1 MFFNNS
7 LDKDPSGDLR
17 KREEYERQR
26 NADFTRGLGN
36 FLLKSIGYWFVWL
49 FTAGFSGSVLQEV
62 FGFSFGASLIIGLIL
77 SFLIFKVPNVKAN
90 PYKSFV
96 MICFV
101 FGLFVVAFS

>member
-7 LDKDPSGDLR
+7 DNDPYGDLR
-17 KREEYERQR
+17 RREEYERQQQA
-26 NADFTRGLGN
+26 NFAKGVGN
-36 FLLKSIGYWFVWL
+36 VFYKSLGYWFVWL
-49 FTAGFSGSVLQEV
+49 FTAGFSSSILKEV
-62 FGFSFGASLIIGLIL
+62 FGLSFELSFFIGLIL
-77 SFLIFKVPNVKAN
+77 SFFIFKIPYVKTN